1 MLECSGLMTISRNY
15 FVGLVLY
22 QRMNLKHFLLN
33 VFVNAENGLCY
44 RWLYSNEAHLFYAVP
59 FV

>member
-1 MLECSGLMTISRNY
+1 MTISRNY